1 MMANLDTARESR
13 AAAAIACV
21 LAGALTCCGARTAVD
36 ISPRDASTEVRL
48 DAGPSDAGPRPS
60 ACDPPTATC
69 TWRAGE
75 TVPLGDDPASNILA
89 AASCDRGEFAFAY
102 TRSTTSLWTH
112 ARVIGGN
119 PLRTIAD
126 VALPRVTLAILPTR
140 DGWVDV
146 GVPPAPGVCQIEWRR
161 ADFALDH
168 VESIAGTSLCDADI
182 TGDDELSVFS
192 QYARI
197 DDRSTVHVFSIS
209 RQRIERVVTLPEA
222 AQFVVVARPLPD
234 GGVLAIF
241 LTPNGFPLVSHV
253 DAVVVGADG
262 SVVAETR
269 VREFSIVTAEPDR
282 DGPGFIAIVTDASL
296 AESRLLRVVSERDA
310 IRTEDL
316 GTLTRPGLFLGNP
329 GELAILP
336 HHYLAND
343 QDGRVLSVA
352 AIDSSIRAIPG
363 PITGSSPLS
372 SISSSDGSAYV
383 AHFWTVGIRPF
394 LRMLTCEP

>member
-1 MMANLDTARESR
+1 
-13 AAAAIACV
+13 
-21 LAGALTCCGARTAVD
+21 
-36 ISPRDASTEVRL
+36 
-48 DAGPSDAGPRPS
+48 
-60 ACDPPTATC
+60 
-69 TWRAGE
+69 
-75 TVPLGDDPASNILA
+75 LGDGPASNILA

-316 GTLTRPGLFLGNP
+316 GTLTRPGRFPGHP

-352 AIDSSIRAIPG
+352 SVDLSIRAIP
-363 PITGSSPLS
+363 SPFTRGFLLS
-372 SISSSDGSAYV
+372 SLSSSDGSAYV
-383 AHFWTVGIRPF
+383 AQFWRAGTRPV